1 MSPLSKRLNRAWFL
15 CMLTPPNMISGFG
28 SSVFLPTV
36 TGTINNI
43 YKLVYFTYNK
53 SFQSTNVVT
62 IRGPRLNWLNVG
74 PFYFLFSSS
83 LRFNVLSLDQF
94 SLIAA
99 TWIQNF
105 LYHQFTALRGPSTQL
120 YLKQNPF
127 LSPQC

>member
-1 MSPLSKRLNRAWFL
+1 
-15 CMLTPPNMISGFG
+15 MLTPPNMISGFG

-43 YKLVYFTYNK
+43 YKLVYFTYNN

-99 TWIQNF
+99 T
-105 LYHQFTALRGPSTQL
+105 
-120 YLKQNPF
+120 
-127 LSPQC
+127 